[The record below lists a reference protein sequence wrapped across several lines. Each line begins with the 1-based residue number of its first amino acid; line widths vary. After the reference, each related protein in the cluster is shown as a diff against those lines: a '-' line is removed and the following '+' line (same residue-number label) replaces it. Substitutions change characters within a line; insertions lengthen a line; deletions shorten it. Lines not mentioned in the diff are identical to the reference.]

1 MHLGRIPTGIH
12 LGRRFRDGRSVAH
25 GAFGSKPHEQLL
37 CLTCC
42 IVCWYNHSYFRFKMM
57 LARLQPDAFTVAPK
71 FTGSRTNSPHANV
84 QKRSVAVCA
93 ASNDASESSSPLGDP
108 AELGILALRLATCSL
123 MVHHGLEKL
132 ADPEGFSTFVVAK
145 YLSFLP
151 APLFLT
157 YCAAATQLICPP
169 ILALG
174 LPKGLS
180 RLSALALCG
189 TMTFAMIFHL
199 NAGGLEGFPL
209 GVVPDHNYQ
218 YEAAM
223 MLLASCLYFLLAGP
237 GKLSVAGLMNKE

>member
-1 MHLGRIPTGIH
+1 
-12 LGRRFRDGRSVAH
+12 
-25 GAFGSKPHEQLL
+25 
-37 CLTCC
+37 
-42 IVCWYNHSYFRFKMM
+42 MM
-57 LARLQPDAFTVAPK
+57 LSRLQPTSSAVTAKFSVSRASAPHVKTHRRSAVAY
-71 FTGSRTNSPHANV
+71 
-84 QKRSVAVCA
+84 A
-93 ASNDASESSSPLGDP
+93 ASSDSSEASSPFSDP

-157 YCAAATQLICPP
+157 YCAAATQIICPP

-180 RLSALALCG
+180 RLSALGLCC
-189 TMTFAMIFHL
+189 TMTFAMVFHL

-237 GKLSVAGLMNKE
+237 GKISVAGFLKKD